1 MHDVI
6 GARKIMLPAVLF
18 ATVLAS
24 TALARTM
31 LCTTRK
37 PVPGM
42 MG

>member
-6 GARKIMLPAVLF
+6 AARKIMLPAVLF
-18 ATVLAS
+18 ATFWAS
-24 TALARTM
+24 TALARAM

-37 PVPGM
+37 PVPDM

>member
-6 GARKIMLPAVLF
+6 DARKIMLPAVLF
-18 ATVLAS
+18 ATFWAS
-24 TALARTM
+24 AALARTM

-37 PVPGM
+37 PVPDM